1 MPDENRG
8 GAPNENLAAAL
19 RASLHLV
26 ENPAPGT
33 EDSPLGEATVDSVNF
48 LLSEINDA
56 LAEGMPEKITDEK
69 LAVLVDIYRAQAL
82 RWQTE
87 EEEKRNKPRGT
98 RKSTKGIIVEIT
110 L

>member
-1 MPDENRG
+1 MAD
-8 GAPNENLAAAL
+8 ENLAAAL

-48 LLSEINDA
+48 LLDEINNA

-87 EEEKRNKPRGT
+87 EQEKKDKPRSGSRRSKGT
-98 RKSTKGIIVEIT
+98 IVEIT
-110 L
+110 I